1 MKGKPDWLPDIV
13 SVDGEWN
20 EVVSKL
26 YSIFDKDFKQP
37 KPTFKGKEIWWDM
50 RKLERSVYE
59 EAFWHLITKQ
69 DRVTGERLLDARR
82 AERLSWCVPIICNAH
97 DEVVKVWDFREAN
110 GRLHTYLWLES
121 FDYVVVL
128 QKRAMRFKE
137 VYFLITAFHVDG
149 ASRRRSLQAK
159 YEKRE
164 V

>member
-26 YSIFDKDFKQP
+26 YSIFDKDFKQT
-37 KPTFKGKEIWWDM
+37 KPSFKGKEIWWDQ
-50 RKLERSVYE
+50 RKLEDSVYE
-59 EAFWHLITKQ
+59 EVFWHLITKQ
-69 DRVTGERLLDARR
+69 DQVTGERLLDNRR
-82 AERLSWCVPIICNAH
+82 AECLGWCGPIIRNAH
-97 DEVVKVWDFREAN
+97 DEAVKVWDFREAK
-110 GRLHTYLWLES
+110 GHLRTYLWFED

-128 QKRAMRFKE
+128 EKRKIGFRE

-149 ASRRRSLQAK
+149 ASRRRSLRAK

-164 V
+164 G